1 MAPELKKRTRYNAF
15 DVDMYALGVMLFV
28 VVQAGYPFDADDDDK
43 ALEQACKPVP
53 DIQWSNECKLT
64 DSCRVLLFGLLEP
77 SPTKRISMCKLVE
90 HAWFSNEMAAIKHT
104 LPPLDQ
110 LPKKV
115 AARRFSS
122 PADDIRLRADKKK
135 SSSADQRL
143 KSADGTKQVKSAGQK
158 KRIKSADNQSR
169 KSSRS
174 SQATGKSA
182 QATGSVS
189 RKKSADRST
198 ITSKRKPKSAESRT
212 KSSQEAIGKNMTAS
226 PKSVKTQKTKIKT
239 STFSCSVHGKSG
251 DPKDAKE

>member
-77 SPTKRISMCKLVE
+77 SPTKRMSMCKLVE

-135 SSSADQRL
+135 SSSADQRP